1 MVCSAAG
8 QFLGLL
14 EFAASMRHIPSSCAN
29 SHLLC
34 QAVRVPPFSMV
45 AANGGLPTNQRPLL
59 PFGRSHGAKGNQ
71 PPATSRGADTYSSSM
86 KRCMLKMTEFERA
99 EVRCEISD
107 LNLISPI
114 SRRSTVR

>member
-34 QAVRVPPFSMV
+34 QPVRVPPFSMV

-59 PFGRSHGAKGNQ
+59 PFGRHGAKGNQ

-86 KRCMLKMTEFERA
+86 KDAC
-99 EVRCEISD
+99 
-107 LNLISPI
+107 
-114 SRRSTVR
+114 

>member
-34 QAVRVPPFSMV
+34 QPVRVPPFSMV

-59 PFGRSHGAKGNQ
+59 PSVGLTAQRATNR
-71 PPATSRGADTYSSSM
+71 PPQ
-86 KRCMLKMTEFERA
+86 A
-99 EVRCEISD
+99 EARI
-107 LNLISPI
+107 LIHH
-114 SRRSTVR
+114 R